1 MFPKQTCLCLF
12 FCFLAQSKTVSA
24 SDKVNKATLTSV
36 LDDTTQHL
44 ADQTFNINNWG
55 LGTTEQKLLADIKA
69 KIDSLSEKG
78 KLLLQLQTKLIT
90 RLR

>member
-1 MFPKQTCLCLF
+1 MFPKETCLRLF
-12 FCFLAQSKTVSA
+12 FCFLVQSKTVSV
-24 SDKVNKATLTSV
+24 SDKSNKATLTSV
-36 LDDTTQHL
+36 LDDTTPQL

-78 KLLLQLQTKLIT
+78 RLLYNSKQSL
-90 RLR
+90 